1 MYLSCVAHQKSIP
14 GQGGLRQQESL
25 ESLEPKCPGPI
36 LFRLRGEELR
46 VRHEARVGEMPSL
59 SCPFQVVQGVLKTK

>member
-1 MYLSCVAHQKSIP
+1 M
-14 GQGGLRQQESL
+14 